1 MRRIAQIFTALLGT
15 LLICGAAL
23 AQDKVVYHIDNA
35 ETQATKAAEL
45 EAASGAKVRLVSG
58 AAGHGVTELLRES
71 YALVRQRKDELAA
84 EGARPADW
92 AP

>member
-1 MRRIAQIFTALLGT
+1 M
-15 LLICGAAL
+15 
-23 AQDKVVYHIDNA
+23 
-35 ETQATKAAEL
+35 
-45 EAASGAKVRLVSG
+45 KVRLVSG

-84 EGARPADW
+84 EGARPEDW